1 MQYKKIVIILYIGEH
16 LERRAEEVNEE
27 QRANADKL
35 EEIAEQLQKVAD
47 LFNLAGYK
55 CSPYE
60 LHQIDKIAQLA
71 ATCQKLARM

>member
-1 MQYKKIVIILYIGEH
+1 MT
-16 LERRAEEVNEE
+16 EE

-35 EEIAEQLQKVAD
+35 ETIRENLRKVAD

-60 LHQIDKIAQLA
+60 LAIIDEIA
-71 ATCQKLARM
+71 ATAHECQKLARM

>member
-1 MQYKKIVIILYIGEH
+1 MNTEQRETAEKLETIADQ
-16 LERRAEEVNEE
+16 LER
-27 QRANADKL
+27 
-35 EEIAEQLQKVAD
+35 IAD

-71 ATCQKLARM
+71 ATCQKLARL

>member
-1 MQYKKIVIILYIGEH
+1 MT
-16 LERRAEEVNEE
+16 EE
-27 QRANADKL
+27 QKTNADKL
-35 EEIAEQLQKVAD
+35 EQIAEELQKVAD

-71 ATCQKLARM
+71 ATCQKLARL